1 MMPREQKGLLM
12 PKPHTV
18 RSYDQ
23 ELDRVRRE
31 ISEMGKACLVQVGR
45 AIAALDKRDGRLAD
59 LIVEEDQRVDG
70 HQKNIDQ
77 MIVKI
82 LATRQPMAFDLR
94 HIVSSLKISADLERI
109 ADYAS
114 NIARHVKELNHAA
127 LEAAVGRILLMAQ
140 TAEGMLQDVL
150 NALERLDSKLAVEV
164 WKRDREID
172 TIYSELLSEL
182 RNIMANRTDS
192 VQTGTSLLFIGRCCE
207 RIGDHITNVA
217 ESVYYIDTGKPMD
230 EMPH

>member
-1 MMPREQKGLLM
+1 
-12 PKPHTV
+12 
-18 RSYDQ
+18 
-23 ELDRVRRE
+23 
-31 ISEMGKACLVQVGR
+31 
-45 AIAALDKRDGRLAD
+45 
-59 LIVEEDQRVDG
+59 
-70 HQKNIDQ
+70 
-77 MIVKI
+77 
-82 LATRQPMAFDLR
+82 
-94 HIVSSLKISADLERI
+94 LKISADLERI

-172 TIYSELLSEL
+172 TLYSELLSEL